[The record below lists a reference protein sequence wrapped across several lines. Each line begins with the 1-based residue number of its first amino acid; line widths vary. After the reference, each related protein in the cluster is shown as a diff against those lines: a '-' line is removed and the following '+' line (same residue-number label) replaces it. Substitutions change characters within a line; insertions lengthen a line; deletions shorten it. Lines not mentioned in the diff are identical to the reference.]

1 MDFAIWRKISFAEV
15 WLILESWEV
24 FVDFSFE
31 WFSVSETM
39 FASIQNLVHFK
50 AHKVLN
56 QHATNLRFK
65 HVLSQKLFSSWC
77 TIARRQL
84 FVYNPAASKT
94 RILSLW
100 LQLHS
105 LLFNFLSHG
114 KVLEAKIGES
124 KASEPKEAFKGHFVH
139 ERLRFIGCMHI
150 SKAFLKSMLRSFFYF
165 LAEFLGMLWVL
176 CASCRSF

>member
-1 MDFAIWRKISFAEV
+1 M
-15 WLILESWEV
+15 
-24 FVDFSFE
+24 
-31 WFSVSETM
+31 VS
-39 FASIQNLVHFK
+39 NH
-50 AHKVLN
+50 
-56 QHATNLRFK
+56 
-65 HVLSQKLFSSWC
+65 
-77 TIARRQL
+77 QL

-150 SKAFLKSMLRSFFYF
+150 SKAFFKSMLRSFFYF
-165 LAEFLGMLWVL
+165 ILFFGWISWNVVDAMCKLQVILTISCQNEHTFKLKHPFSKIFPMIHWLRLRLLGV
-176 CASCRSF
+176 